1 MDTEDKHVFFDKL
14 TFMYIEMPKFN
25 KTESELVT
33 MLDKWLF
40 VLRNLS
46 RLFERPAALQEKVFT
61 RLFEQAEIARFN
73 PQDQREYEESI
84 KAYRD
89 ITNAINTARKEAKE
103 EGMAEGMERGMAEG
117 MEKGLAEGMEKGM
130 AEGME
135 KGLAEGMEK
144 AHYETARKM
153 KAKGFDSKEI
163 AELTGLTEQEIA
175 LL

>member
-1 MDTEDKHVFFDKL
+1 MISPTFAPRNNGEQTTMAMTED
-14 TFMYIEMPKFN
+14 
-25 KTESELVT
+25 
-33 MLDKWLF
+33 
-40 VLRNLS
+40 
-46 RLFERPAALQEKVFT
+46 
-61 RLFEQAEIARFN
+61 
-73 PQDQREYEESI
+73 
-84 KAYRD
+84 RD

-103 EGMAEGMERGMAEG
+103 EGMAEGME
-117 MEKGLAEGMEKGM
+117 K
-130 AEGME
+130 GME

>member
-1 MDTEDKHVFFDKL
+1 M
-14 TFMYIEMPKFN
+14 
-25 KTESELVT
+25 
-33 MLDKWLF
+33 
-40 VLRNLS
+40 
-46 RLFERPAALQEKVFT
+46 FT

-103 EGMAEGMERGMAEG
+103 EGMAEGME
-117 MEKGLAEGMEKGM
+117 KGLAEGMEKGM

-135 KGLAEGMEK
+135 RGMAEGMERGMEK

>member
-1 MDTEDKHVFFDKL
+1 MISPNFAPRNNGEQTTMAMTED
-14 TFMYIEMPKFN
+14 
-25 KTESELVT
+25 
-33 MLDKWLF
+33 
-40 VLRNLS
+40 
-46 RLFERPAALQEKVFT
+46 
-61 RLFEQAEIARFN
+61 
-73 PQDQREYEESI
+73 
-84 KAYRD
+84 RD

-103 EGMAEGMERGMAEG
+103 EGMAEGME
-117 MEKGLAEGMEKGM
+117 KGL

-153 KAKGFDSKEI
+153 KAKGFDKKEI

>member
-1 MDTEDKHVFFDKL
+1 MTED
-14 TFMYIEMPKFN
+14 
-25 KTESELVT
+25 
-33 MLDKWLF
+33 
-40 VLRNLS
+40 
-46 RLFERPAALQEKVFT
+46 
-61 RLFEQAEIARFN
+61 
-73 PQDQREYEESI
+73 
-84 KAYRD
+84 RD

-103 EGMAEGMERGMAEG
+103 EG
-117 MEKGLAEGMEKGM
+117 L

>member
-1 MDTEDKHVFFDKL
+1 MISPNFAPRNNGKQTTMAMTED
-14 TFMYIEMPKFN
+14 
-25 KTESELVT
+25 
-33 MLDKWLF
+33 
-40 VLRNLS
+40 
-46 RLFERPAALQEKVFT
+46 
-61 RLFEQAEIARFN
+61 
-73 PQDQREYEESI
+73 
-84 KAYRD
+84 RD

-103 EGMAEGMERGMAEG
+103 EG
-117 MEKGLAEGMEKGM
+117 L

>member
-1 MDTEDKHVFFDKL
+1 MTE
-14 TFMYIEMPKFN
+14 
-25 KTESELVT
+25 
-33 MLDKWLF
+33 
-40 VLRNLS
+40 
-46 RLFERPAALQEKVFT
+46 A
-61 RLFEQAEIARFN
+61 
-73 PQDQREYEESI
+73 
-84 KAYRD
+84 RD

>member
-1 MDTEDKHVFFDKL
+1 
-14 TFMYIEMPKFN
+14 
-25 KTESELVT
+25 
-33 MLDKWLF
+33 
-40 VLRNLS
+40 
-46 RLFERPAALQEKVFT
+46 
-61 RLFEQAEIARFN
+61 QAEIARFN

-103 EGMAEGMERGMAEG
+103 EGMAEGME
-117 MEKGLAEGMEKGM
+117 KGLAEGMEKGL

-163 AELTGLTEQEIA
+163 AELTGLTEHVIE